1 MAGHRNILNM
11 FSPKRNW
18 PGDKFTCR
26 KHFNEDAKT
35 RTKFIVCR
43 FLNLAQPSLFI
54 QREPT
59 GSAKSLPNITLL
71 PVLYSMKTSFCEE
84 QKRKRNEKSR
94 SWDWERDKDKKKRV
108 ENSAQ
113 ASKVQQAVCQMHSQQ
128 LDNRY
133 NEISDHS
140 INTTTSCFQLM
151 SDDY

>member
-11 FSPKRNW
+11 FSPKRNR

-35 RTKFIVCR
+35 RTKFIVCH

-71 PVLYSMKTSFCEE
+71 PVLYSMKTFL
-84 QKRKRNEKSR
+84 
-94 SWDWERDKDKKKRV
+94 WGAKDKEKREEPELELRQDKRQKRV
-108 ENSAQ
+108 EISAQ
-113 ASKVQQAVCQMHSQQ
+113 ASKVHQAVCQMHSQQ